1 MKFALSL
8 VFLFAFTFSLDAI
21 AQGSLVSASNALKS
35 NKQSNQQLRVKSN
48 KQAAKI
54 VKGRFGGKVLKVKKS
69 KSGYR
74 VKLIKTDGHII
85 SVDVN
90 AKTGKI
96 QGQH

>member
-1 MKFALSL
+1 MKFALPL
-8 VFLFAFTFSLDAI
+8 VFLFAFTFSIDAI
-21 AQGSLVSASNALKS
+21 AQGSLVSASNTIKS
-35 NKQSNQQLRVKSN
+35 TKQSNQQLRVRSN

-74 VKLIKTDGHII
+74 VKLIKADGHII

-96 QGQH
+96 KGNH